1 MASNER
7 ELYQKEEY
15 CIVFSTEDIQTEYIE
30 KLKQFVDS
38 QIQVDGDGPDGTID
52 YITFECGANTFAV
65 RFYGFETALYINE
78 EKLMLVYDGPPLWK
92 CGV

>member
-15 CIVFSTEDIQTEYIE
+15 CMVFSTEDIQTEYIE

-52 YITFECGANTFAV
+52 YITFECGANTFEIGRASGRERV
-65 RFYGFETALYINE
+65 CQY
-78 EKLMLVYDGPPLWK
+78 V
-92 CGV
+92 